1 MWKFGLELGLKLTR
15 DFTRT
20 KDTVQKSC
28 KWSAPEQH
36 ARAIQLTVCGA
47 KIKGG
52 GKVAM
57 QALLEYIASYPGP
70 PFNFACGGPGVRK
83 YVI

>member
-1 MWKFGLELGLKLTR
+1 MRKFRLELGLKLTR

-20 KDTVQKSC
+20 KDGVQKSC
-28 KWSAPEQH
+28 KWSAPELH
-36 ARAIQLTVCGA
+36 TRAIQFVGPRS
-47 KIKGG
+47 IKVGG
-52 GKVAM
+52 EVAM

-70 PFNFACGGPGVRK
+70 PFNFARGGPGVRK